1 MSPTR
6 SFGVTSSRECRTGSS
21 RPTSRGGTR
30 TSGVSPTGTGSLDIT
45 KREAIGSQP
54 RGRADRRERSSHMEE
69 RELRTLIGAVKAGTL
84 NRRRFVQ
91 MMVGLGLTAPLA
103 AQMLASAGVARAE
116 TKWTFNP
123 TKRGGG
129 GLVKTLWW
137 QAPTLLNPH
146 FANGTKDQDACRIFY
161 EPLASYD
168 PDGNVIPVLAAETP
182 SVQNGAVAK
191 DGMSVTWKLK
201 KNVVWHDGKP
211 FTADDVVFNWEY
223 VMDPATAAVT
233 IGPYRDIVRIDKL
246 DSHTVKIVFKSPTPF
261 WSAPFCG
268 AANGVIVP
276 KHLFQAF
283 KGDKSREAPT
293 NLKPVGTGP
302 YKFVDFKPGDIVRG
316 ELNPNY
322 HVPNRP
328 FFDQVEM
335 KGGGDAIGAARAVI
349 QTGEYDYAWN
359 MQVEDE
365 ILKRLEQ
372 GGKGRADIVAGGN
385 IEHIQVNTTDP
396 WTEVEGERSSAKTKH
411 PTLSDPAV
419 RQALNLLV
427 DRGSVQEEIYGRTG
441 IATANFVNAPSRF
454 VSKNTKWEFSV
465 DKANQILE
473 SAGWK
478 RGGDGVRAKDG
489 KKLKFVYQ
497 TSINNPRQKTQQ
509 IVKQACAKA
518 GIELELNAVTANVF
532 FSSDPANPDTYSHFY
547 TDLQMYT
554 TTMTQP
560 DPQRFMDQFTSWE
573 VAAKDNKF
581 ALTNKTRWRNEEY
594 DKTWKAAETEM
605 DPVKRA
611 ALFIKMND
619 LVIQNVVVIP
629 VVFRPRVAAISNRMR
644 DVVQSGWDSDFW
656 ALAYWS
662 KA

>member
-1 MSPTR
+1 
-6 SFGVTSSRECRTGSS
+6 
-21 RPTSRGGTR
+21 
-30 TSGVSPTGTGSLDIT
+30 
-45 KREAIGSQP
+45 
-54 RGRADRRERSSHMEE
+54 MEE
-69 RELRTLIGAVKAGTL
+69 RELRALVGQVKAGSL
-84 NRRRFVQ
+84 SRRRFVQ
-91 MMVGLGLTAPLA
+91 MMVGLGLTAPMA
-103 AQMLASAGVARAE
+103 AQMLASAGLAQAQP
-116 TKWTFNP
+116 KWTSSP

-129 GLVKTLWW
+129 GLVKALWW

-161 EPLASYD
+161 EPLAAYD
-168 PDGNVIPVLAAETP
+168 PDGNIVPILAAEAP
-182 SVQNGAVAK
+182 SVQNGGVAK

-211 FTADDVVFNWEY
+211 FTADDVIFNWEY
-223 VMDPATAAVT
+223 VMDPTTSAVT
-233 IGPYRDIVRIDKL
+233 VGQYRDISKVDRVDT
-246 DSHTVKIVFKSPTPF
+246 HTVKISFKSPTPF
-261 WSAPFCG
+261 WSGPFCG
-268 AANGVIVP
+268 PTGMIIP

-316 ELNPNY
+316 EIDTNY
-322 HVPNRP
+322 HVANRP
-328 FFDQVEM
+328 FFDQIEM
-335 KGGGDAIGAARAVI
+335 KGGGDAPTAARAVL
-349 QTGEYDYAWN
+349 QSGEVDYAWN
-359 MQVEDE
+359 IQVEDE
-365 ILKRLEQ
+365 QLKRWEQ

-385 IEHIQVNTTDP
+385 IEHIQLNTADP
-396 WTEVEGERSSAKTKH
+396 WTEVDGERSSPKTKH
-411 PTLSDPAV
+411 PILSDPAV

-441 IATANFVNAPSRF
+441 VATANFLNAPSRF
-454 VSKNTKWEFSV
+454 VSKNTKWEFNA

-478 RGGDGVRAKDG
+478 KGGDSIRAKDG

-497 TSINNPRQKTQQ
+497 TSINSPRQKTQQ
-509 IVKQACAKA
+509 IVKQSAAKA
-518 GIELELNAVTANVF
+518 GIELELKAITANVF

-573 VAAKDNKF
+573 ISAKDNKF
-581 ALTNKTRWRNEEY
+581 ALTNKTRWRSEEY
-594 DKTWKAAETEM
+594 DKLWKMAEAEM
-605 DPVKRA
+605 DPIKRA
-611 ALFIKMND
+611 ALFVKMND

-629 VVFRPRVAAISNRMR
+629 VVFRPRVAVISNRLR
-644 DVVQSGWDSDFW
+644 DAIQSGWDGDFW